1 MNTKRMVATL
11 ASLAIAAVGPSLAL
25 AQAYPTKPVRLVV
38 PFPPGGSTD
47 IVARIVAQKLGER
60 LGQQVVVENRGGAG
74 GTIGTEA
81 VAKSAADGHTLV
93 LATTSTHVVAPSVYA
108 KIGYDPV
115 KDFAPISLLA
125 VTPYLLVVNPDV
137 KVTSLQEFV
146 GYAKARPGK
155 LNYASAGTGSTT
167 HLAMEMLKSAAGLY
181 IVHIPY
187 NGNGPAGTA
196 VIAGQVEVLFGSL
209 PAVLPHAKSG
219 RVRPLAVGT
228 PKRSP
233 SLPEVPTVA
242 ESGFAGFDASL
253 WLAIMA
259 PAGTP
264 PAVIDRLHKEILA
277 AIAAPDAADALNKAG
292 AEPITST
299 PAELAGMVKDGVE
312 VRESRQAGGREG
324 RMIAARWLVSLAA
337 VAPMLAAARATRPA
351 RRSSRSHRGR
361 LPHGA
366 AEDRRGQHFAVEARV
381 CAKGASPAPTALRVD
396 ADMPAHRHGMNYLA
410 KVSPKGEVS

>member
-1 MNTKRMVATL
+1 MDTRKMVATL
-11 ASLAIAAVGPSLAL
+11 ASLAIATVGPSLAL

-60 LGQQVVVENRGGAG
+60 LGQQVVVENRAGAG

-93 LATTSTHVVAPSVYA
+93 LATTSTHVVAPSAYA

-146 GYAKARPGK
+146 GYVKARPGK

-196 VIAGQVEVLFGSL
+196 VIAGQVEMLFGSL

-312 VRESRQAGGREG
+312 KYAKVVKQAG
-324 RMIAARWLVSLAA
+324 VK
-337 VAPMLAAARATRPA
+337 
-351 RRSSRSHRGR
+351 
-361 LPHGA
+361 
-366 AEDRRGQHFAVEARV
+366 AE
-381 CAKGASPAPTALRVD
+381 
-396 ADMPAHRHGMNYLA
+396 
-410 KVSPKGEVS
+410 

>member
-1 MNTKRMVATL
+1 MKRSTAGKIARAMILALGTL
-11 ASLAIAAVGPSLAL
+11 ASHAAL
-25 AQAYPTKPVRLVV
+25 AQAYPAKPVRLVV

-47 IVARIVAQKLGER
+47 IVARIVAQKLSDR

-74 GTIGTEA
+74 GTIGAEA
-81 VAKSAADGHTLV
+81 VAKAPPDGYTLV
-93 LATTSTHVVAPSVYA
+93 VGTTSTHAVAPSVYG

-115 KDFAPISLLA
+115 KDFAPISLIA
-125 VTPYLLVVNPDV
+125 VTPYLLVVNPSVNV
-137 KVTSLQEFV
+137 KSLQEFV
-146 GYAKARPGK
+146 GYVKARPGK

-196 VIAGQVEVLFGSL
+196 VIAGQVEILFGSL

-233 SLPEVPTVA
+233 SLPDVPTVA
-242 ESGFAGFDASL
+242 ESGFPGFDASL

-264 PAVIDRLHKEILA
+264 APIVDRLQKEIHAVIA
-277 AIAAPDAADALNKAG
+277 SPDTADALNKAG

-299 PAELAGMVKDGVE
+299 PAELAAMVKDGVE
-312 VRESRQAGGREG
+312 KYGKVVKQAGVKPE
-324 RMIAARWLVSLAA
+324 
-337 VAPMLAAARATRPA
+337 
-351 RRSSRSHRGR
+351 
-361 LPHGA
+361 
-366 AEDRRGQHFAVEARV
+366 
-381 CAKGASPAPTALRVD
+381 
-396 ADMPAHRHGMNYLA
+396 
-410 KVSPKGEVS
+410 